1 MYIIIKRFL
10 DILFSVILIILLSPL
25 LLLTAFLI
33 LITMKR
39 PVIFK
44 QVRLGGNN
52 MLFTIYKF
60 RTLTNKTDINLSEK
74 RRLTRLGALLRKFSI
89 DEYPQL
95 FNILLG
101 HMSFIGP
108 RPLLP
113 EYLPYYTHRETIRHN
128 VRPGMSGLA
137 QVNGRSNLTW
147 DEQLELDAQYVKNLS
162 FQLDVKIFFKT
173 IPKVLRS
180 ADMQIIGRKDKDR
193 FDTHR
198 KKQIDSGVINPEQ
211 KATKNSF

>member
-1 MYIIIKRFL
+1 
-10 DILFSVILIILLSPL
+10 
-25 LLLTAFLI
+25 
-33 LITMKR
+33 MKR